1 MNFEVKKKILVLLFG
16 LSNSGQVSLPL
27 KPCFPRLKKSVRV
40 PTLTGPRRTAE
51 ECRMLS
57 AKHKVHAWWK
67 QPLQNSKH
75 SECCGAS
82 CKETKGEAQRLQ
94 HLEESQSHYN
104 QAAILVRLVEVFLK
118 KKLKRS
124 ARLTIHSEDCNG
136 PSGHLVLPIRLP
148 PSQ

>member
-1 MNFEVKKKILVLLFG
+1 
-16 LSNSGQVSLPL
+16 
-27 KPCFPRLKKSVRV
+27 
-40 PTLTGPRRTAE
+40 
-51 ECRMLS
+51 MLS